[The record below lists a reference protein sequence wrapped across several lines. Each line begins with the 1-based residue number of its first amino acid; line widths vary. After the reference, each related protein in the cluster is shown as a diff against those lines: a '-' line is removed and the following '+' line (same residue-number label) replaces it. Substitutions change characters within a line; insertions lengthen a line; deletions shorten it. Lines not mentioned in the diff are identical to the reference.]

1 MTAEDVAKAGK
12 QWHAAKARERD
23 AAAKLYAAIA
33 QAIEAGMTEVQAAQL
48 AGVNRMT
55 VRRAL
60 GKL

>member
-23 AAAKLYAAIA
+23 AAAKLYAAIV
-33 QAIEAGMTEVQAAQL
+33 QAVEDGMTEVQAADL

>member
-12 QWHAAKARERD
+12 QWHSAKARERD
-23 AAAKLYAAIA
+23 AAAKLYAAIV
-33 QAIEAGMTEVQAAQL
+33 QAVEGGLTEVQAAEL

>member
-23 AAAKLYAAIA
+23 AAAKLYAAIV
-33 QAIEAGMTEVQAAQL
+33 QAVEDGMTEVQAAEL

-55 VRRAL
+55 VRRAM

>member
-1 MTAEDVAKAGK
+1 MIAKDVAKAGK

-23 AAAKLYAAIA
+23 AAAKLYAAIV
-33 QAIEAGMTEVQAAQL
+33 QAVEDGMTEVQAAEL